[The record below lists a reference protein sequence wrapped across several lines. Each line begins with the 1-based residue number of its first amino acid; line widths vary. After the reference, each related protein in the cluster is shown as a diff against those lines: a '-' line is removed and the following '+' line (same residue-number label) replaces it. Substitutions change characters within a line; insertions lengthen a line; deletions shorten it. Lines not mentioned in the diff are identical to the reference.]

1 MFKLTYDDQ
10 FCLASFNLGFWGE
23 GGGVWI
29 LNLPVKV
36 KPLTPFVNL

>member
-23 GGGVWI
+23 GGGVDFE
-29 LNLPVKV
+29 PSSQSQ
-36 KPLTPFVNL
+36 TVNSIC